1 MGLYALVVPLEMG
14 IRNDAPTFDT
24 SDFAG
29 LVFLFRDGVGDQAAV
44 RTGVRRP
51 LWGRLQSSS

>member
-14 IRNDAPTFDT
+14 IRNDTPTFDT

-44 RTGVRRP
+44 RTGAGP
-51 LWGRLQSSS
+51 IH